1 MKKIISHPSL
11 KSILEKYFYGYPS
24 EDTSGL
30 FIELFNKGISEEFVE
45 TAAVR
50 SLRYAEVIQMIT
62 NYKSSKVYIL
72 AYGMFIFYDIR
83 TAKELNE
90 SVIEILKQKES
101 KYLGCTGD
109 SNATLMTRS
118 SNYSRT
124 FLNKLNEFFIL
135 D

>member
-1 MKKIISHPSL
+1 MKKTISHPAL

-24 EDTSGL
+24 EDTTGL
-30 FIELFNKGISEEFVE
+30 FLELSAKGISEEFVE

-50 SLRYAEVIQMIT
+50 TLRYAEVIQMVT
-62 NYKSSKVYIL
+62 NYTSSKVEL
-72 AYGMFIFYDIR
+72 LTYGMFIFYDIR
-83 TAKELNE
+83 TARELNE

-101 KYLGCTGD
+101 KYLSSTSD
-109 SNATLMTRS
+109 TNATLMTRS

-124 FLNKLNEFFIL
+124 LLTKLNEYFII